1 MLQVK
6 FGDDTEI
13 KLSEQKFLVYL
24 INNKNDKKKLKHG
37 GKKWKQKM

>member
-6 FGDDTEI
+6 FGDDPENRF
-13 KLSEQKFLVYL
+13 LERKFLVYL

-37 GKKWKQKM
+37 GKKWK